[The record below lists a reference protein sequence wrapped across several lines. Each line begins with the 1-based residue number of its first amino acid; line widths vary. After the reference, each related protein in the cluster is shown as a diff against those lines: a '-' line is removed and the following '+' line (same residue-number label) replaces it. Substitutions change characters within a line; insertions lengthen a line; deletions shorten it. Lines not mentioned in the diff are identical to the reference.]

1 MFKKSISL
9 ILIMCMVFGI
19 TCVYSA
25 AVQGG
30 EIGENLSWELSTIGR
45 LTISGTGDTIPD
57 YSSENPAPWAQY
69 AAQVKTLSF
78 PGTLRHIGA
87 YAFDGCAQLKE
98 IDLGKIESIGAY
110 SFSMCGFEAIELPYS
125 LKEVAPYAFTQCFF
139 LEKVIFHEIEY
150 GGLGVQKKEGVS
162 EIGECAFSD
171 CPTLATLN
179 SYLND
184 GAIVNCLPS
193 TLACIGKEAFSGCE
207 ALRGVNFADSGK
219 AVTALGEGCFT
230 GCTSLRSI
238 TLPAGIGT
246 VPKDCFMSTGL
257 QSVKL
262 PANITAV
269 GKDAFAFCEDLS
281 TIDVYNNNCT
291 FYDGENT
298 TPDTAKL
305 CVLKGAAAVISYA
318 NRYQKPLEILCI
330 GRIKHTAGMFTK
342 WSVNKKASAVAQ
354 GELVRSCVSC
364 GYTMYASVPQIKTVK
379 LTKTAFCF
387 TGKKI
392 CPTAAGVLITDESGA
407 VIPTSDYTVTCQTK
421 GIEVGKHSVKIAFK
435 ASSKYTGS
443 FVRYYTI
450 VLKGTAVKTVDS
462 GKGVLRVNW
471 TKQTVGTN
479 GYQVRLCK
487 KSDFKSGVILKTVRN
502 PKAVSLTIKGLSR
515 KTGYYIQIR
524 TFRTIGKNK
533 YVFSAWS
540 KSFGR
545 KTK

>member
-238 TLPAGIGT
+238 TLPVGIGS

-269 GKDAFAFCEDLS
+269 GEDAFAFCEDLS
-281 TIDVYNNNCT
+281 TIDVYSNDCT

-305 CVLKGAAAVISYA
+305 RVEYAAKKAISYA
-318 NRYQKPLEILCI
+318 SAYQKPYEVLCV
-330 GRIKHTAGMFTK
+330 GRGGHSFGTSTV
-342 WSVNKKASAVAQ
+342 SKKASALTQ
-354 GELVRSCVSC
+354 GIITRRCTTKSC
-364 GYTMYASVPQIKTVK
+364 GYQVSTVIPKVKNVK
-379 LTKTAFCF
+379 LTKTAFYF

-392 CPTAAGVLITDESGA
+392 CPTVAGVLITDESGA

-479 GYQVRLCK
+479 GYQVRICK